1 MAEEWIIK
9 VLDKEYGPVDLETLR
24 EWRQEGRLL
33 PENEVRRTDSD
44 EWTTASEIAGVFEP
58 EPGPPTVAGVPLRHL
73 SFGQILLETVKVYR
87 KGFFCFFSLSL
98 LVAVPAFAMQLAS
111 PSFGILGT
119 AKTPSSGGV
128 IDNIFGLAMLLLWM
142 AAWPLFVAG
151 LQLATTEL
159 AAGRPVSLSD
169 VLRRAT
175 GLWVRFARLSIFVY
189 GSYLFWTALPFLAV
203 LGLVGGGGVSMIGLL
218 LSLLILAFQFYMVA
232 RLFVNFLF
240 WQQSAALA
248 GLDGIEALRES
259 RELARSR
266 REARWMDRPLVRGA
280 ILASIWFLI
289 VFALAVGTEL
299 PVAFMHLQG
308 ATSLE
313 EMRAILEK
321 LATAPTPDAFMITA
335 SVVTSLIQAALRPL
349 LGIAFVFLYFD
360 AKADHAD
367 THDIR

>member
-24 EWRQEGRLL
+24 EWREEGRLL
-33 PENEVRRTDSD
+33 PENEVRRSD
-44 EWTTASEIAGVFEP
+44 REEWTRASEIGELFAP
-58 EPGPPTVAGVPLRHL
+58 EHGPPSVAGVPLRRL

-87 KGFFCFFSLSL
+87 KGFLCFFSLSL
-98 LVAVPAFAMQLAS
+98 LVAIPAFAMQLAS
-111 PSFGILGT
+111 PSLNLLGG
-119 AKTPSSGGV
+119 AKAPSNGGLL
-128 IDNIFGLAMLLLWM
+128 DNIFGLSMFLLWL

-151 LQLATTEL
+151 LQLATADL
-159 AAGRPVSLSD
+159 AAGRPVSLPD
-169 VLRRAT
+169 VLRRAA

-189 GSYLFWTALPFLAV
+189 GSYLFWTALPFLAI
-203 LGLVGGGGVSMIGLL
+203 LALMGGGGSILGFL

-248 GLDGIEALRES
+248 DLEGIEALRES

-266 REARWMDRPLVRGA
+266 RDARWIDRPLIRGA

-299 PVAFMHLQG
+299 PVVFMHLQG

-335 SVVTSLIQAALRPL
+335 TVVTSLIQAALRPL
-349 LGIAFVFLYFD
+349 LGIAFVFLYID
-360 AKADHAD
+360 AKADRAE
-367 THDIR
+367 THDVS

>member
-1 MAEEWIIK
+1 

-24 EWRQEGRLL
+24 EWREEGRLL
-33 PENEVRRTDSD
+33 PENEVRRSD
-44 EWTTASEIAGVFEP
+44 REEWTRASEIGELFAP
-58 EPGPPTVAGVPLRHL
+58 EHGPPSVAGVPLRRL

-87 KGFFCFFSLSL
+87 KGFLCFFSLSL
-98 LVAVPAFAMQLAS
+98 LVAIPAFAMQLAS
-111 PSFGILGT
+111 PSLNLLGG
-119 AKTPSSGGV
+119 AKAPSNGGLL
-128 IDNIFGLAMLLLWM
+128 DNVFGLAMFLLWL

-151 LQLATTEL
+151 LQLATADL
-159 AAGRPVSLSD
+159 AAGRPVSLPD
-169 VLRRAT
+169 VLRRAA

-189 GSYLFWTALPFLAV
+189 GSYLFWTALPFLAI
-203 LGLVGGGGVSMIGLL
+203 LALMGGGGSILGFL

-248 GLDGIEALRES
+248 DLEGIEALRES

-266 REARWMDRPLVRGA
+266 RDARWIDRPLIRGA

-299 PVAFMHLQG
+299 PVVFMHLQG

-335 SVVTSLIQAALRPL
+335 TVVTSLIQAALRPL
-349 LGIAFVFLYFD
+349 LGIAFVFLYID
-360 AKADHAD
+360 AKANRAE
-367 THDIR
+367 THDVS